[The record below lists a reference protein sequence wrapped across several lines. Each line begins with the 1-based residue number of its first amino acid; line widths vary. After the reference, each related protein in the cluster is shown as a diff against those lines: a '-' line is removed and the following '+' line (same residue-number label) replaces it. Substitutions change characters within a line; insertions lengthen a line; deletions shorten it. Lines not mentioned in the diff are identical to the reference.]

1 MRYVK
6 TYENPVT
13 CESFTYATE
22 PVPVTFLSEIDQIKQ
37 IAAGDYHNVILT
49 V

>member
-1 MRYVK
+1 MRFVK

-13 CESFTYATE
+13 CDSVSYTTE
-22 PVPVTFLSEIDQIKQ
+22 PVPVVFQSEIDQIKQ
-37 IAAGDYHNVILT
+37 IAAGEYHNVILT